1 MLKFLDLSV
10 KFTVLPRASKER
22 GASLIVV
29 MLLLVIVSILGISG
43 VQISMMAERGTRN
56 DRDTQIAWQ
65 STEAALMDAEFD
77 ILGQP
82 ASSSTKRN
90 SIFKRGSTDI
100 SQFVQDCGTSGNTIG
115 LCALNATGKPAWLAV
130 DFTITA
136 NNAPTTVFGTYTGR
150 TFPSGNAGIQPAQPP
165 RYVIEPIPDP
175 SMSRTKDPK
184 DVKYIY
190 RITAMGFGPNAD
202 TQTVSQVIFRN

>member
-1 MLKFLDLSV
+1 MLKLQDLSV
-10 KFTVLPRASKER
+10 KFAVLQSSKER

-82 ASSSTKRN
+82 TSSSTKRN

-100 SQFVQDCGTSGNTIG
+100 AKFVQDCGTSGNTIG

-136 NNAPTTVFGTYTGR
+136 NNAPTTVFGKYTGR
-150 TFPSGNAGIQPAQPP
+150 TFPQEMQEFSPLNLPA
-165 RYVIEPIPDP
+165 
-175 SMSRTKDPK
+175 MS
-184 DVKYIY
+184 
-190 RITAMGFGPNAD
+190 
-202 TQTVSQVIFRN
+202 